1 MSKNKYMKQLR
12 TADNV
17 VNPEYDSYDP
27 SNCIRTTSYFYN
39 WIFAN
44 KGFGLP
50 KNASILMYSEAKSGK
65 SLMIYAHILEIQRE
79 DLAAGLA
86 PDERRICFVF
96 NSELRGQLQFNVFQ
110 EIDMDYVIIID
121 SNNPTEIFDYVD
133 KDLRAMAQDG
143 MKIGLIAIDSL
154 TAIQGVKRQ
163 NAESIE
169 NHLVGDHALT
179 IGIGLSKLVP
189 FCKRNKIPLICTS
202 QIRGNVDAVNK
213 YAPKEK
219 MAESFAAKH
228 AFEYFISFKR
238 AGAAEDKADIE
249 GKTFTDDEMKDAR
262 GNELVYGHK
271 IYAKMEASSIGQ
283 AGRSGVFFIDY
294 KRGITNTHEELFW
307 LGYNLGVI
315 KREGTKNYMIGD
327 KKFNGKAACALAI
340 KEDKELAKV
349 VLEGIQKLDEKA
361 A

>member
-1 MSKNKYMKQLR
+1 MKQLR

-27 SNCIRTTSYFYN
+27 LNCIRTVSPYYN

-79 DLAAGLA
+79 DIALGLK
-86 PDERRICFVF
+86 PDERRICVVF
-96 NSELRGQLQFNVFQ
+96 NSELRGQLQFNVFP
-110 EIDMDYVIIID
+110 EIDMDYVLIID
-121 SNNPTEIFDYVD
+121 SNNPVEIFDFCD
-133 KDLRAMAQDG
+133 KDLRAMVQDG
-143 MKIGLIAIDSL
+143 MKIGLIAVDSL
-154 TAIQGVKRQ
+154 TAIMGVKRQ
-163 NAESIE
+163 NADSVE

-249 GKTFTDDEMKDAR
+249 GKSFTDTATDAR
-262 GNELVYGHK
+262 GNELVTGHK
-271 IYAKMEASSIGQ
+271 VYAKMEASSIGQ
-283 AGRSGVFFIDY
+283 AGRSAVFFIDY
-294 KRGITNTHEELFW
+294 KKGIQNIHEELFM

-315 KREGTKNYMIGD
+315 KREGTKTYVFGEN
-327 KKFNGKAACALAI
+327 KFNGKAACALAI
-340 KEDKELAKV
+340 RDNPALASDL
-349 VLEGIQKLDEKA
+349 LEAIRALDAKCA
-361 A
+361 